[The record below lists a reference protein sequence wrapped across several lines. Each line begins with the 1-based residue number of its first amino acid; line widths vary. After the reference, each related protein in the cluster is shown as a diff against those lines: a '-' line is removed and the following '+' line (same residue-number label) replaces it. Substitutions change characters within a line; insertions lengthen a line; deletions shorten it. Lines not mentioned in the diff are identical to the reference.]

1 MSEMSDT
8 EKQMLHEV
16 HSALVGNETL
26 GHEGLVKKVAKHD
39 RWIQGA
45 EAKIAAVVGGVT
57 VIVFLIELLFKK

>member
-1 MSEMSDT
+1 MSDT

-26 GHEGLVKKVAKHD
+26 GHEGLVKKVEKHE
-39 RWIQGA
+39 RWIQRADVKYGM
-45 EAKIAAVVGGVT
+45 VVGGCA